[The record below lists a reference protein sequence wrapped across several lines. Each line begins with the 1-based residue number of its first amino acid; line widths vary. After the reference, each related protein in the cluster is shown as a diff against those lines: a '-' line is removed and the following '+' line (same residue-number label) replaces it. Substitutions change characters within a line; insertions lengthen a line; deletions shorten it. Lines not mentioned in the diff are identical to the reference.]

1 MKKAPNTIN
10 FENFPINSSLG
21 HLAFGDLAF
30 AKWREIKKEHNRKL
44 NEKK

>member
-1 MKKAPNTIN
+1 MKKKNNTIN
-10 FENFPINSSLG
+10 LENFPINSSLG
-21 HLAFGDLAF
+21 HLAYGDLAF